1 MRLIIHTDELER
13 LLANNGDLDSPY
25 VGPYVTGK
33 YCADKDEVLVWRA
46 SRFKLVG
53 YAPTSGAAS
62 GN

>member
-25 VGPYVTGK
+25 VGPYTAGK

-46 SRFKLVG
+46 AKYKLIG
-53 YAPTSGAAS
+53 YAPTSEGLK
-62 GN
+62 